1 MTHCALPSTPW
12 AARTGFHHMPLYAA
26 NVGGV
31 FQRLGIIAGW
41 AWIAVLAVQVIR
53 DRKVAGETEVTRR

>member
-1 MTHCALPSTPW
+1 
-12 AARTGFHHMPLYAA
+12 MPLYAA